1 MSTSDASKQPNVS
14 VEEVAQQFLNKSSN
28 YFQSEVRRMF
38 IGEKKSPENCDC
50 CVLVIA
56 ADYDCLNK
64 MNAAS
69 LEKYKE
75 MGGMLERVN
84 TSVRSMNESNRENRK

>member
-1 MSTSDASKQPNVS
+1 
-14 VEEVAQQFLNKSSN
+14 
-28 YFQSEVRRMF
+28 
-38 IGEKKSPENCDC
+38 
-50 CVLVIA
+50 
-56 ADYDCLNK
+56 
-64 MNAAS
+64 MNAVS